1 MRQKIVFMLLILGI
15 IDSIYL
21 TIVHFHPGAL
31 FCPSI
36 AGVINCHNVL
46 TSAFSDVLGIP
57 LAILGLVWFLV
68 MMFIFFYKPNKI
80 IRNIWLILGVGGILY
95 SITAQIIIKNICIYC
110 GVLDVLI
117 ALTVIMFIFFIY
129 EKKL

>member
-1 MRQKIVFMLLILGI
+1 MRQKILVVLLFLGV

-21 TIVHFHPGAL
+21 TIVHFLPGAL
-31 FCPSI
+31 YCPSI

-46 TSAFSDVLGIP
+46 TSAFSSVLGIP
-57 LAILGLVWFLV
+57 LAVLGLIWFLV
-68 MMFIFFYKPNKI
+68 MLFIFFYKPDKI
-80 IRNIWLILGVGGILY
+80 IRNIWIILGVGGILY

-110 GVLDVLI
+110 GVLDILI